1 MSREAFIKQLEGL
14 SEDELSEVLKFVKL
28 LQGQSE
34 ELSNEELQEVREG
47 QEEFRRREWVRWEDI
62 KRDV

>member
-14 SEDELSEVLKFVKL
+14 SEDELSEVLKFVRL

>member
-1 MSREAFIKQLEGL
+1 MSKETLIKQLEGL
-14 SEDELSEVLKFVKL
+14 SEEEMTEVLKFIRL

-34 ELSNEELQEVREG
+34 ELSDEELQEVQAG
-47 QEEFRRREWVRWEDI
+47 QEEFRRGEWVGWEDV